1 MKKVLLM
8 LALLLPA
15 AAFAQETVD
24 EGTNFGAR
32 ATVEADAKLASGLHL
47 TAHEEFRWYSGDED
61 ILRFYS
67 GIGLEYK
74 LLPFLKVGAE
84 YEYINRLK
92 HLTDTKKDGTVTE
105 EDEWSVR
112 HRGNFF
118 LTGTWKTT
126 DWQFGLKETFRMTY
140 RPGDMNLYQSPR
152 TALALKH
159 KASVKYLGMGSV
171 IPFAAFEVRNT
182 LNDAA
187 YSGTYHP
194 GATKNADIYTDE
206 QFLGYNHAYINRLRA
221 QLGVTVKFNKH
232 HEVDFYLLGDH
243 YKDKD
248 IDTNREGSAS
258 WQENGLVLKSIE
270 WRTGNLI
277 SAGVGYKWSF

>member
-1 MKKVLLM
+1 MRKVLLI

-24 EGTNFGAR
+24 EGTSFGAR
-32 ATVEADAKLASGLHL
+32 ATVEADAKLAKGFHL
-47 TAHEEFRWYSGDED
+47 NAHEEVRWYSGDED
-61 ILRFYS
+61 ILRFYT

-74 LLPFLKVGAE
+74 VLPFLKVGGE

-92 HLTDTKKDGTVTE
+92 HDE
-105 EDEWSVR
+105 EDSVNEWSVR

-140 RPGDMNLYQSPR
+140 RPGDMNLNQSPR

-159 KASVKYLGMGSV
+159 KASVKYLGWGSV
-171 IPFAAFEVRNT
+171 VPFAAFEVRNT

-187 YSGTYHP
+187 YSGTHHP
-194 GATKNADIYTDE
+194 GATKNVDKYTDE
-206 QFLGYNHAYINRLRA
+206 KFLGYNHAYINRFRA
-221 QLGVTVKFNKH
+221 QLGVTVKFDKH
-232 HEVDFYLLGDH
+232 HELEFYLLGDRF
-243 YKDKD
+243 KDKE
-248 IDTNREGSAS
+248 IDTNREGSDS
-258 WQENGLVLKSIE
+258 WKENGLILKSIE
-270 WRTGNLI
+270 WHTGNLI
-277 SAGVGYKWSF
+277 SAGVGYNLSF